1 MLLSY
6 ICHYSK
12 IKHFFKTVIIA
23 KYIPIIL
30 QNFPIYTID
39 NIQAD
44 ALQILDCMDVAGACA
59 LLNRAIVDAQLAGRT
74 RHVGVSN
81 MCIVRDAI
89 AVLDD
94 FQLLVGE
101 M

>member
-1 MLLSY
+1 
-6 ICHYSK
+6 
-12 IKHFFKTVIIA
+12 
-23 KYIPIIL
+23 
-30 QNFPIYTID
+30 
-39 NIQAD
+39 
-44 ALQILDCMDVAGACA
+44 MDVAGACA